1 MNENESFKNCS
12 GELDQASII
21 VLVLLNT
28 VSGIMAIT
36 GNILV
41 LTAVYRTPRLRTI
54 SNYFIASLSAADL
67 MVGLYINPL
76 LLAKTVKNET
86 TGTPLALAAEIAS
99 LESITATVYNLCAIS
114 VDRFIAVTLVFR
126 YMELM
131 TKRICLSL
139 ILSIWSFAIFF
150 GSSRLMVKS
159 EEDLPKLWIAASLVH
174 FVIPFSVISFCYYRI
189 FKEARAQNNRIA
201 AVSRPHR
208 ETARDHK
215 NRKAAWTVAIVIGV
229 FTALLCPNIVLATIQ
244 QMAQDNCKVSRLYRY
259 WFWFSWLSF
268 CSSAV
273 NPWIYGIRSRE
284 FRHAFKR
291 IFNLE
296 VYSSDNTRTSGDTRN
311 IQGHLSLS
319 KQTFTINAAQP
330 NVTMELAVVAVDY

>member
-1 MNENESFKNCS
+1 MTGNTSTQNCS
-12 GELDQASII
+12 GELDTGSIV
-21 VLVLLNT
+21 VLAFLN
-28 VSGIMAIT
+28 VISGLMAVV

-41 LTAVYRTPRLRTI
+41 LTAVYRTPSLRTI

-76 LLAKTVKNET
+76 LFAKTVKNTT

-114 VDRFIAVTLVFR
+114 ADRFIAITQVFR
-126 YMELM
+126 YTELM
-131 TKRICLSL
+131 TRRICVVL
-139 ILSIWSFAIFF
+139 IISIWTFAIFF
-150 GSSRLMVKS
+150 GCSRLMVIS
-159 EEDLPKLWIAASLVH
+159 EEDLPKLWIAASIVH
-174 FVIPFSVISFCYYRI
+174 FVIPFSVISFCYFRI
-189 FKEARAQNNRIA
+189 FREAKVQNNRIA
-201 AVSRPHR
+201 AVNSLSHVEAAR
-208 ETARDHK
+208 ERK

-229 FTALLCPNIVLATIQ
+229 FTVFLCPNIVLATVQ
-244 QMAQDNCKVSRLYRY
+244 QMAQDDCEMSRLYRY

-291 IFNLE
+291 IFHLE
-296 VYSSDNTRTSGDTRN
+296 VSSGNTNTSGGTR
-311 IQGHLSLS
+311 SL
-319 KQTFTINAAQP
+319 Q
-330 NVTMELAVVAVDY
+330 NVPPAGSQAFAVSTKPGGILELAPVAVD